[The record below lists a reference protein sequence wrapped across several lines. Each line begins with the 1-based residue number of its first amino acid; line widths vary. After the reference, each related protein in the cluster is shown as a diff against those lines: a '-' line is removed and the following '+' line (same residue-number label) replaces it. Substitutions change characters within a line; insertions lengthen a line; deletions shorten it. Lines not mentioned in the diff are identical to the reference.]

1 MSFASSNTSLLFLC
15 RFLTAV
21 ITLVFLVTTAFSQP
35 AKPAQ
40 YRTISITTE
49 PGSIIWID
57 GVFYGTAD
65 TSGKLVIK
73 TVAAGAHVVR
83 IRANGFKELVKP
95 ITAAQKGELSVPLTK
110 TNDGA
115 ELAYQT
121 AGDLMGRDRQKAIEA
136 YKKAIALRPKYPEAV
151 LGLARAYS
159 ESGDAENAAKA
170 IRDARRLRPVYAEV
184 STVEGR
190 TFKDGGEEA
199 KAITSFNRA
208 IKEGKGFQPEAY
220 AGLGLLYKEK
230 AENAGGGGDFD
241 AESENYGTAA
251 KYLTTAVKQLSGA
264 PDAIVI
270 YQLLGLVY
278 ERQKKYK
285 EAIATYNEFLSMFPE
300 SGEASAVR
308 SYIVQIEKQMKE
320 PK

>member
-1 MSFASSNTSLLFLC
+1 MISLSHLRCLFALLFAL
-15 RFLTAV
+15 AY
-21 ITLVFLVTTAFSQP
+21 LVASAFSQP
-35 AKPAQ
+35 TKPVQ

-49 PGSIIWID
+49 PDSIIWID
-57 GVFYGTAD
+57 AVRYGTTD
-65 TSGKLVIK
+65 SSGKLVIK
-73 TVAAGAHVVR
+73 TLAPGAHIVR
-83 IRANGFKELVKP
+83 VRANGFKELNKTV
-95 ITAAQKGELSVPLTK
+95 TAVQKGELSIPLAK
-110 TNDGA
+110 TTDQA
-115 ELAYQT
+115 ELAYQ
-121 AGDLMGRDRQKAIEA
+121 AAEDLMGSDRQKAIDA
-136 YKKAIALRPKYPEAV
+136 YKKAISLRPKYPEAF

-159 ESGDAENAAKA
+159 ESGDAENAAKG

-184 STVEGR
+184 SAVEGR
-190 TFKDGGEEA
+190 TFKDGGDEA
-199 KAITSFNRA
+199 KAIVSFNRA

-230 AENAGGGGDFD
+230 AENAGGGGNFD
-241 AESENYGTAA
+241 AESENYDTAA
-251 KYLTTAVKQLSGA
+251 KYLATAIKQLSGA

-278 ERQKKYK
+278 ERQKKFK
-285 EAIATYNEFLSMFPE
+285 EAIATYNEFLGVFPE